1 MLPRPQRNEKAGAA
15 APKIRREV
23 RDKLGR
29 WFRTRNAAMRN
40 VLETVEK
47 VLDHDV
53 SILIQGE
60 SGVGKDY
67 LAAAIHACSSRRDEP
82 FVHIECASIPPDL
95 FESELFGH
103 ERGTFTDAQ
112 SRKLGRLE
120 LARRG
125 TVYFDEISALTPQLQ
140 AKLLRAI
147 QERRFTRL
155 GGTATLPFEAR
166 VVSSSNAELDE
177 LLASGALRRDFYY
190 RINVV
195 TLKLPPLRDRP
206 EDIAPLAKELVRSTK
221 FRRFAADAQRVLAS
235 YDWPGNV
242 RELRNAIERAALLE
256 ESDRITAASLPL
268 RADDNL
274 LRTAARGAWT
284 LDELESHYISEVLR
298 ATRRNYSRT
307 AEILGI
313 NRKTLLEKRKKYGL
327 E

>member
-1 MLPRPQRNEKAGAA
+1 
-15 APKIRREV
+15 
-23 RDKLGR
+23 
-29 WFRTRNAAMRN
+29 MRN

-53 SILIQGE
+53 SILIHGE

-67 LAAAIHACSSRRDEP
+67 LAAAIHACSARRDEP
-82 FVHIECASIPPDL
+82 FVHIECASIPADL
-95 FESELFGH
+95 FETELFGH

-112 SRKLGRLE
+112 TRKTGKLE
-120 LARRG
+120 AARRG
-125 TVYFDEISALTPQLQ
+125 TVYFDEIAALTPQLQ

-147 QERRFTRL
+147 QERRFSRL

-166 VVSSSNAELDE
+166 VITSSNANLDE
-177 LLASGALRRDFYY
+177 LLTSGALRQDLYY

-195 TLKLPPLRDRP
+195 TLKLPPLRERP
-206 EDIAPLAKELVRSTK
+206 EDVLALAKELLRTTEFK
-221 FRRFAADAQRVLAS
+221 RFSADAQRLLVS
-235 YDWPGNV
+235 YAWPGNV

-256 ESDRITAASLPL
+256 ESDRITATSLPI
-268 RADDNL
+268 RAGGDL
-274 LRTAARGAWT
+274 VSTAARGSWT

-298 ATRRNYSRT
+298 STRGNYSR
-307 AEILGI
+307 AAGILGI